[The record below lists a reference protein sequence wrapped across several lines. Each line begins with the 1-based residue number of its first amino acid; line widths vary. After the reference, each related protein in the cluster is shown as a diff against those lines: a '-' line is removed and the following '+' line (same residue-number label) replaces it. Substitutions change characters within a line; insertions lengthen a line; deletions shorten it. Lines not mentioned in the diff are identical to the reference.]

1 MFKFKD
7 LYVALTPETSD
18 AGHKGNLLY
27 FNPNPIP
34 ANPLPPTVD
43 TQQCKPY
50 PGGPGGGG
58 GTTPCCGGHFSM
70 VALFLSPESVELQE
84 YLVGQL
90 ATQELTEVP
99 IQESQN
105 LQTFAEI
112 EALEQKLNG
121 ALGELQNRKA
131 DLQKKAAVTK

>member
-27 FNPNPIP
+27 FNPI
-34 ANPLPPTVD
+34 PPTVD
-43 TQQCKPY
+43 TKQCKPY

-58 GTTPCCGGHFSM
+58 GTTPCCDGQFSM

-84 YLVGQL
+84 YLAGQL
-90 ATQELTEVP
+90 ATQELKEVP

-105 LQTFAEI
+105 LQTIAEI